1 MISCT
6 AAQGAFVTNE
16 IYKSLLGEDTSKK
29 VIIDLA
35 IPADIDAKVIES
47 NDVHY
52 IDIES
57 LKTSRR

>member
-1 MISCT
+1 MKFI
-6 AAQGAFVTNE
+6 QIIIRRRYF
-16 IYKSLLGEDTSKK
+16 KK

-57 LKTSRR
+57 LKNKQIIY